1 MERRARAGMQGL
13 ARGLVLGLLLGL
25 PALAQEEG
33 GTAAPV
39 PAADPAPAAIAA
51 EIAPQVTLSDRMLP
65 AGATAV
71 LDPARTV
78 IAAEGRDRGKPRPL
92 DIRIATSHAVPY
104 RSYFLAEPPRLVI
117 DFRHLD
123 FGENLPSAVDGAG
136 LVSGLRWGR
145 FRAGWS
151 RMVIE
156 LAGPYAMRRSIQT
169 PEEGGGSV
177 VSMRIEPVKDKDF
190 EVQQDALLAMWDLPP
205 STVPPAKPR
214 AAAGGEDRPLRIAVD
229 PGHGGI
235 DPGAQVG
242 VISEAAVMLGFAQE
256 LAEILRAAGHEVI
269 MTREDDSFVPLERR
283 MTISRAQGADLFLS
297 FHADALPEGQAAGA
311 TIYVWNS
318 EANDRAS
325 LELATRHDRDDI
337 LSGVDL
343 SGTDDEVA
351 VVLMDLARL
360 ETQPR
365 SQNFAGMLASEL
377 SRSGFDMHRRPV
389 RGAGFSVLKSPD
401 IPSVLIEL
409 GFLTDPSDRANLF
422 DPEWRAKMARS
433 ITKSIAAWSEDEAV
447 RAGLLRK

>member
-1 MERRARAGMQGL
+1 MVR
-13 ARGLVLGLLLGL
+13 ARGLIVGLMLGLLSAPVSGRPAFAQEGAGQVADTGPAFAAPEQPDL
-25 PALAQEEG
+25 PA
-33 GTAAPV
+33 V
-39 PAADPAPAAIAA
+39 PRLG
-51 EIAPQVTLSDRMLP
+51 ERMLP
-65 AGATAV
+65 AGATAD

-78 IAAEGRDRGKPRPL
+78 ISAEGRDRGRPRPL

-104 RSYFLAEPPRLVI
+104 RSYFLAEPPRLII

-123 FGENLPSAVDGAG
+123 FGENQPAAIEGSG
-136 LVSGLRWGR
+136 LVPGLRWGR

-169 PEEGGGSV
+169 PEGAQGSV
-177 VSMRIEPVKDKDF
+177 ISMRIEPVKDKDF

-205 STVPPAKPR
+205 STVPAAKPR
-214 AAAGGEDRPLRIAVD
+214 SVAGSAERPLRVAVD

-242 VISEAAVMLGFAQE
+242 AISEAAVMLGFVHE
-256 LAEILRAAGHEVI
+256 LSGVLRAAGYEVI
-269 MTREDDSFVPLERR
+269 TTRDNDSFVPLERR
-283 MTISRAQGADLFLS
+283 MTIARAQGADIFLS

-351 VVLMDLARL
+351 EVLMDLARL
-360 ETQPR
+360 ETHPR

-389 RGAGFSVLKSPD
+389 RGAAFSVLKSPD

-422 DPEWRAKMARS
+422 DPEWRANMARS
-433 ITKSIAAWSEDEAV
+433 ITKSIGVWTQDEAA
-447 RAGLLRK
+447 RAELLRK